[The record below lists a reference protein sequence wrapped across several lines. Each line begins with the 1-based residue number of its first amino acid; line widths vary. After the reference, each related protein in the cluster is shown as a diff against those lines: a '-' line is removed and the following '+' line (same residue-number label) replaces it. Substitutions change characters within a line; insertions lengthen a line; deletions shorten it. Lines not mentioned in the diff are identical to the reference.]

1 MCGLWLRLIM
11 KVIFDVGA
19 VGTVVTCKAS
29 ALSCVGNDLQKHVM

>member
-19 VGTVVTCKAS
+19 VGMVVTCKGS
-29 ALSCVGNDLQKHVM
+29 ALSCLL